1 MPNDSGKS
9 QQTLLGYSLQARI
22 GKGSQT
28 EIWRAQ
34 SHGGSMRAIK
44 LIWGLSDEKSTRL
57 QIDQLNRL
65 KELRHPFL
73 LPLECVELVDDCL
86 VLVSQLADKSLSDRF
101 RECVEQGLP
110 GIPRDELLAY
120 LQDAADAL
128 DYVRETQA
136 TQHLNIKPE
145 NLLLVGEDAK
155 VADFGI
161 FAFDPVT
168 GRPMMVESDLIYA
181 SPELQSGRPSIHS
194 DQYSLAVVFYEM
206 LTGATPFSKTPLGQA
221 ALDDPFLT
229 AQLGGGQAVI
239 RKALSRDPADRFG
252 SSRHFISALRKSAG
266 QLAYELKRN
275 ALPCGL
281 WDANPKQAMASPDFV
296 CVDATSENK
305 VRELPPPPELE
316 HKVVRPT
323 LYIGIGETGTKVMRR
338 LRHRL
343 GQRFGERDELPA
355 LQMLCIDTDVQ
366 SLANAVQK
374 GQDDSLIEDEI
385 LPVPLRTLEE
395 YRDDSNVYLSW
406 IDRQWICNIPS
417 SLQTE
422 GLRPLGRLAFVD
434 HNEII
439 FERLHQLFDKMTLAE
454 SLAQTAETVELDPGS
469 LESPRVFI
477 VASISGG
484 VGSGMVLDLTY
495 AVRTVML
502 ERGLNDNAV
511 CGILTYAAG
520 RTTPDRDLTVV
531 NTVSCLNEMH
541 HYSRATG
548 FPGDDTCGLPSFD
561 EEDGDTFSRTY
572 VVDLGQNLVA
582 NDFDSAADHV
592 ADYVYLC
599 SVTPCVSFFDAC
611 REQDDVTACM
621 TVSSFG
627 VRYSDLLED
636 RFTNLPFYQLKTS
649 LIDTWLKTSVDGSL
663 TFDGQ
668 QLLTQVEITVD
679 TVLEQFEVA
688 LGERFGLS
696 SDSIVEAE
704 IQVLIHESSDVI
716 AGKRSSSNLAQ
727 IEKRLSRLF
736 DSSAADLTDQ
746 PTLSNSHRSF
756 ADLIVSQQASQT
768 TVISKL
774 ATKVIS
780 HALNGPGQRIAKS
793 RAVQRAL
800 VDHLESRH
808 DEVMLLI
815 NQAESDCEAVREQLV
830 LSEDDS
836 NRDLSETSAA
846 ERAFAKLKLKIYL
859 LKATGD
865 VFIAVRD
872 RCLAVAKTIDRFA
885 EQLAELSNSNAK
897 GHQQRVADLE
907 FSTAGKGCSLP
918 QLISKKNPAEL
929 DRLCWVA
936 DRIFQD
942 EMTDGTLWQLV
953 ATSKDFSEQFESIL
967 DRVVKRVLSTDTR
980 YANFESIINEVSSSA
995 KEGAGRLQHEF
1006 EEATP
1011 PVLYTLGGATRLL
1024 TIVPQGVS
1032 IEQLDQTLR
1041 ENLQQ
1046 STIVPNASG
1055 DLAFCCE
1062 VSQISLERLGTQL
1075 RQAHSHVTEDLARF
1089 HTRTDVNWISLI

>member
-86 VLVSQLADKSLSDRF
+86 VLVTQLADKSLSDRF
-101 RECVEQGLP
+101 RECVGQGLP

-128 DYVRETQA
+128 DYVRETKTTQ
-136 TQHLNIKPE
+136 TIQHLNIKPE
-145 NLLLVGEDAK
+145 NLLLLGEHAK
-155 VADFGI
+155 VADFGT
-161 FAFDPVT
+161 FVFDPVT

-181 SPELQSGRPSIHS
+181 SPELQSGHPSIHS

-206 LTGATPFSKTPLGQA
+206 LTGATPFSKTPSGQA
-221 ALDDPFLT
+221 ALDDPYLA
-229 AQLGGGQAVI
+229 AQLEGGQGVM
-239 RKALSRDPADRFG
+239 RKALSRDPADRFA
-252 SSRHFISALRKSAG
+252 SARHFVSALRKSAG
-266 QLAYELKRN
+266 VFKRN
-275 ALPCGL
+275 EVSCDSLVVNSKQGTTRSGADCV
-281 WDANPKQAMASPDFV
+281 NPD
-296 CVDATSENK
+296 SETK
-305 VRELPPPPELE
+305 VRELLPPSNLGA
-316 HKVVRPT
+316 KDVRPT
-323 LYIGIGETGTKVMRR
+323 LYIGIGETGTKVIRR
-338 LRHRL
+338 LRYRL
-343 GQRFGERDELPA
+343 GQRFGERDDFPA

-374 GQDDSLIEDEI
+374 GQDDSLVENEI
-385 LPVPLRTLEE
+385 LPLPLRTLEE

-406 IDRQWICNIPS
+406 INRHWICNIPS

-434 HNEII
+434 HNETI

-477 VASISGG
+477 VTSISGG

-502 ERGLNDNAV
+502 ERGLDDNAV
-511 CGILTYAAG
+511 YGILTHATG
-520 RTTPDRDLTVV
+520 RSTSDRDLTVV

-541 HYSRATG
+541 HYSRASG
-548 FPGDDTCGLPSFD
+548 FPGDDSCGLPSFD

-572 VVDLGQNLVA
+572 VVDLGQNLA
-582 NDFDSAADHV
+582 GNDFDSAADQV
-592 ADYVYLC
+592 ADYLYLC

-611 REQDDVTACM
+611 REEDGVTACM

-627 VRYSDLLED
+627 VRYADLLED

-649 LIDTWLKTSVDGSL
+649 LIDAWLKTSVDGVL

-679 TVLEQFEVA
+679 AVLEQFEAA
-688 LGERFGLS
+688 LHERFGLS
-696 SDSIVEAE
+696 SESIVEAE
-704 IQVLIHESSDVI
+704 IQGLIDKSSEAM
-716 AGKRSSSNLAQ
+716 AGNRSCSNLNQ
-727 IEKRLSRLF
+727 IEKRLCRLF
-736 DSSAADLTDQ
+736 DSPAADLTDQ
-746 PTLSNSHRSF
+746 PTSSNSHCSF

-768 TVISKL
+768 MVISEL
-774 ATKVIS
+774 ATKLIS
-780 HALNGPGQRIAKS
+780 SAVNEPGQRIAKA
-793 RAVQRAL
+793 RAIQSAL
-800 VDHLESRH
+800 IDHLELRH
-808 DEVMLLI
+808 DEVMGLI
-815 NQAESDCEAVREQLV
+815 SQADSDCEAIREKRV
-830 LSEDDS
+830 LPEDES
-836 NRDLSETSAA
+836 HRDLSGIFAE

-865 VFIAVRD
+865 VFVAVRD

-885 EQLAELSNSNAK
+885 EQLAELSNSNANY
-897 GHQQRVADLE
+897 QQQMVARIE
-907 FSTAGKGCSLP
+907 VSTAGEDYALP
-918 QLISKKNPAEL
+918 QLISKRNSAEL

-936 DRIFQD
+936 DRICQD
-942 EMTDGTLWQLV
+942 EMPDETLWLLV
-953 ATSKDFSEQFESIL
+953 DNPKDFTEKFEPFL
-967 DRVVKRVLSTDTR
+967 DRVVKRVLSSDTR
-980 YANFESIINEVSSSA
+980 YANFESIMHEARSNDNERI
-995 KEGAGRLQHEF
+995 GRLEQEF
-1006 EEATP
+1006 KEATP
-1011 PVLYTLGGATRLL
+1011 SILHTLGGATRLL
-1024 TIVPQGVS
+1024 TTVPQGVS
-1032 IEQLDQTLR
+1032 IEQLDQSLR

-1046 STIVPNASG
+1046 STIVPNAAG

-1062 VSQISLERLGTQL
+1062 VSQISLEQLGTQL
-1075 RQAHSHVTEDLARF
+1075 RQSHSNATQDLAKF
-1089 HTRTDVNWISLI
+1089 HTRTDVNWTSLI